1 MRYTAIIVNGRH
13 TLVSGCLI
21 FRRIYAQRC
30 IMEKVNGHIREQRK
44 RGIDSL
50 DSKLIALL
58 QADGRLTNTDIAKK
72 LNIAEST
79 VRARLKRLMDEGFIQ
94 IVAVS
99 DPFKLGFDMT
109 GDLFIQAELSM
120 LDGVIKE
127 LKKFQELWF
136 IVTTSGKMNIN
147 AEFIVKTREDL
158 NDLIFNK
165 IRKIEGII
173 SVEMSLIM
181 NYHKRKYDYGTA
193 IE

>member
-1 MRYTAIIVNGRH
+1 
-13 TLVSGCLI
+13 
-21 FRRIYAQRC
+21 
-30 IMEKVNGHIREQRK
+30 MEKVNGHIREQRK